1 MWLLNWDRSAQ
12 FRVAE
17 GGPNC
22 GARERMRSIYWRS
35 RMSHLSPARAPGRR
49 NSPSNAELAI
59 CAVKP
64 TLNGIFF
71 GFDMIE

>member
-1 MWLLNWDRSAQ
+1 MWLLIRDRFAQ

-17 GGPNC
+17 GGPSC

-35 RMSHLSPARAPGRR
+35 RMTHLSPARAPGRR
-49 NSPSNAELAI
+49 NFPSNAELGI
-59 CAVKP
+59 CAAKH

-71 GFDMIE
+71 GFDIIE